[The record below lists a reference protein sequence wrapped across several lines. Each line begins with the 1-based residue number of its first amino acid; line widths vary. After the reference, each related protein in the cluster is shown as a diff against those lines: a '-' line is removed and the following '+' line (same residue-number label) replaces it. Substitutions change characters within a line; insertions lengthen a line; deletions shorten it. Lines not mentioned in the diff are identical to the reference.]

1 MDDDFALTPDTQ
13 AVLLLCSAFGRKNG
27 AFAPLT
33 LPQYNVFAKALNGLG
48 KRPADLL
55 DLDEQLIG
63 GVCAQESSSPQVQMP
78 EKERILGLLR
88 RGMTL
93 STAVDKWS
101 SYGVRVVSRADGHY
115 PKRMRDYLM
124 GKAPALLYYA
134 GNAQLFEGDGMAFV
148 GSRDLSAEAGE
159 AIRKVVRGCVDLGMS
174 IVSGGARGADQT
186 AMREAFACGGKVVG
200 ALTCDLLKAC
210 LEPSNR
216 DALSNGGA
224 LLFSAFDP
232 ELRPFNYGAAAM
244 ERNKYI
250 YAMADG
256 CFVAQSGIGSKS
268 GTWSGAVEEL
278 KRPSHHPVYVFLG
291 NPASEGCVELLK
303 KGALKWDMDKPVA
316 ENMASSSARKT
327 EQLIEQDLFNG
338 FSAAEP
344 VAAYGVAEKT
354 PAASPAKAS
363 GPATVEGMAPYDLF
377 LVQVKE
383 ILASARK
390 ETEVSNRL
398 KKKLDLVSA
407 QVKYWLGRAE
417 KDGVVARKEYPSG
430 KKKPTVMLELVK

>member
-1 MDDDFALTPDTQ
+1 MDENFALTPDTQ

-55 DLDEQLIG
+55 ELDEQLIG
-63 GVCAQESSSPQVQMP
+63 EVCAQESSSPKVQMP

-101 SYGVRVVSRADGHY
+101 SYGVRVVSRADGRY

-134 GNAQLFEGDGMAFV
+134 GNAQLFEGGGMAFV

-159 AIRKVVRGCVDLGMS
+159 AIRKVVRGCVDLGMP

-186 AMREAFACGGKVVG
+186 AMQEAFACGGKVVG

-232 ELRPFNYGAAAM
+232 ELRPFSYGAAAM
-244 ERNKYI
+244 ERNKFI

-303 KGALKWDMDKPVA
+303 KGALKWDMDKSVA
-316 ENMASSSARKT
+316 ENMASSSARKA

-344 VAAYGVAEKT
+344 ET
-354 PAASPAKAS
+354 PY
-363 GPATVEGMAPYDLF
+363 E
-377 LVQVKE
+377 
-383 ILASARK
+383 RK
-390 ETEVSNRL
+390 GGT
-398 KKKLDLVSA
+398 
-407 QVKYWLGRAE
+407 
-417 KDGVVARKEYPSG
+417 P
-430 KKKPTVMLELVK
+430 